1 MSDTRFGHLIELSP
15 RHQEMLMPASTD
27 VVIHGDGSSRRARS
41 GKILL
46 GDIRYDP
53 TDPVC
58 LYLADL
64 TSEESQRTMYRCL
77 RQFARWFC
85 DHDEALPEYVHWR
98 EVRHADVLEYQLY
111 LQYKP
116 VPTETPGATPTTKAL
131 SLATQNLYVIAVRN
145 VLKKACR
152 ISSVVPHKRI
162 DAQVYQEI
170 CEIKLRAGKRLAKTR
185 ALTDTEFDV
194 FWDSFTQGG
203 RQQHNKNIRD
213 RALFLVMIGA
223 GLRVNELVTMDWPN
237 NVIDNF
243 GTIRII
249 GKGNKEREVP
259 LNADVASALRD
270 YIEQLRG
277 DGPGPLWHPISKAGQ
292 LDAGRRLTPG
302 GVRKMMR
309 FRGCELTEVITP
321 HYLRKTFGTR
331 LLQHGVDIFTA
342 QELLGH
348 ASADTTKIYDTRG
361 KERKVEAVNVLV
373 RKTKTL

>member
-1 MSDTRFGHLIELSP
+1 MVTVPPVGL
-15 RHQEMLMPASTD
+15 
-27 VVIHGDGSSRRARS
+27 RS

-185 ALTDTEFDV
+185 TSPIPNLMYSGTHLPKGA
-194 FWDSFTQGG
+194 DSSTI
-203 RQQHNKNIRD
+203 KIS
-213 RALFLVMIGA
+213 
-223 GLRVNELVTMDWPN
+223 VTGSCSW
-237 NVIDNF
+237 
-243 GTIRII
+243 
-249 GKGNKEREVP
+249 
-259 LNADVASALRD
+259 S
-270 YIEQLRG
+270 
-277 DGPGPLWHPISKAGQ
+277 
-292 LDAGRRLTPG
+292 
-302 GVRKMMR
+302 
-309 FRGCELTEVITP
+309 
-321 HYLRKTFGTR
+321 
-331 LLQHGVDIFTA
+331 
-342 QELLGH
+342 
-348 ASADTTKIYDTRG
+348 
-361 KERKVEAVNVLV
+361 
-373 RKTKTL
+373 